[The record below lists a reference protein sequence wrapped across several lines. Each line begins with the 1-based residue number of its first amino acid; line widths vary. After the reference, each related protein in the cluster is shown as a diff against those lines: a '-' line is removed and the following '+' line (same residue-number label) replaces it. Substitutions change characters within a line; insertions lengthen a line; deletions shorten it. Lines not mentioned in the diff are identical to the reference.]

1 MKFNF
6 SSFKINIGYIVITF
20 VIIILVVLWYKK
32 IESIESSIFNLK
44 NNDKSILN
52 RLVDLE
58 LLCKNKDSLN
68 CNEES
73 NQEEL
78 NEKEL
83 NEEVCE
89 DNNEESSDEESEVKI
104 QELVDEQVYREV
116 NDSMMMDNNITE
128 ISEADLENLESS
140 ENTQNTQNADNLDN
154 IEVMEEKQEEDNN
167 IEKSNEN
174 DSDGE
179 EASLLQQYIN
189 EENNETDISSVKSEE
204 IVNTKPKVSA
214 KRGRG
219 RKKNN

>member
-128 ISEADLENLESS
+128 ISEADLENLEST
-140 ENTQNTQNADNLDN
+140 ENTQNADNLDN
-154 IEVMEEKQEEDNN
+154 IEVVEEKQEEDNN

-189 EENNETDISSVKSEE
+189 EESNETDISSVKSEE

>member
-58 LLCKNKDSLN
+58 LLCKNKENLN
-68 CNEES
+68 
-73 NQEEL
+73 
-78 NEKEL
+78 
-83 NEEVCE
+83 
-89 DNNEESSDEESEVKI
+89 NNEEQEQGETNENTCENNDEESSEEESEEKI
-104 QELVDEQVYREV
+104 QELVDDEVYREM
-116 NDSMMMDNNITE
+116 NNNIIMENNITE

-140 ENTQNTQNADNLDN
+140 ENTQNSDNLDN
-154 IEVMEEKQEEDNN
+154 IDNIEVVEEKQEEDNN

-189 EENNETDISSVKSEE
+189 EENNETDISSVVSEE
-204 IVNTKPKVSA
+204 VVIKPKTSA

>member
-73 NQEEL
+73 NQE
-78 NEKEL
+78 EL

>member
-58 LLCKNKDSLN
+58 LLCKNKENLN
-68 CNEES
+68 NNEE
-73 NQEEL
+73 QEQGET
-78 NEKEL
+78 NE
-83 NEEVCE
+83 NTCV
-89 DNNEESSDEESEVKI
+89 NNDEESSDEESENKI
-104 QELVDEQVYREV
+104 QELVDEEVYRGI
-116 NDSMMMDNNITE
+116 NDNIIMENNITE

-140 ENTQNTQNADNLDN
+140 ENTPNSDNLDNLDN
-154 IEVMEEKQEEDNN
+154 IEVVEEKQEEDNN

-189 EENNETDISSVKSEE
+189 EENNETDISSVVSEE
-204 IVNTKPKVSA
+204 VVVKPKPSA